1 MDKKMNPDID
11 SENAI
16 EPTQSHI
23 GEVLDKTI
31 QEDAVF
37 GAIQEG
43 DTNYRDVSNCL
54 PDTSIDTN
62 LIQFR

>member
-11 SENAI
+11 PENAI
-16 EPTQSHI
+16 EPTQSHL
-23 GEVLDKTI
+23 GEVLDKPI

-43 DTNYRDVSNCL
+43 DTNYRDVS
-54 PDTSIDTN
+54 D
-62 LIQFR
+62 F

>member
-11 SENAI
+11 PESI
-16 EPTQSHI
+16 EPTQSHL
-23 GEVLDKTI
+23 GEVLDKSI

-43 DTNYRDVSNCL
+43 DTNYRDVSTIL
-54 PDTSIDTN
+54 
-62 LIQFR
+62 